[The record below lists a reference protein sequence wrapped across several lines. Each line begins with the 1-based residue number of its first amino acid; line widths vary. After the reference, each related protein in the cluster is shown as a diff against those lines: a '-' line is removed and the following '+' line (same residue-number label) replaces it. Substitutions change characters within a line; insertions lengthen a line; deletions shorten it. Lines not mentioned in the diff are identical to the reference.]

1 MSDVPVRDARAI
13 VSSSRYA
20 LYRGRYRELVR
31 LAALI
36 VIAVLIS
43 TSHPYPALHGKGLVI
58 LVALVVTIGLQASVV
73 LIPGRQPVART
84 TLEMVAAAILAA
96 YDPGSSGALLVFA
109 GLDAAASLPPE
120 GGAFLTGVGV
130 VTGVLTTLIASRP
143 LADGLYGLAIVGGF
157 LLGITIREYVLRV
170 ENSELRLADVQRAE
184 LERGKAVR
192 LAERAAAAR
201 EIHDI
206 LAHNLGAIVVQLDV
220 VNALL
225 DNDSPN
231 LAGIRPVLRDA
242 HRHAVD
248 GLAEVRQAVSSLRED
263 SKPVTVSLRQL
274 VDSVPQAELQIDGPE
289 RDLPPD
295 VSIVVRR
302 IAQEAVTNSMKHA
315 PGAVCTV
322 RLEFRAGSVVLSVSD
337 GGRPSG
343 SDPAPLAATGGG
355 YGIEG
360 MKERAEMIGAVLTT
374 GPDGAGWKVE
384 LEVPERRAS

>member
-1 MSDVPVRDARAI
+1 VSEVSRTGSQAV

-20 LYRGRYRELVR
+20 LYRGKYREQVR
-31 LAALI
+31 LAAL
-36 VIAVLIS
+36 VLIAVLIS
-43 TSHPYPALHGKGLVI
+43 TSHPYPSLHDKGLVI
-58 LVALVVTIGLQASVV
+58 LISLVVTIAMQAAVV
-73 LIPGRQPVART
+73 FIPGRVPVART

-96 YDPGSSGALLVFA
+96 YDPGSAGALLVFA
-109 GLDAAASLPPE
+109 GLDAAASLPPDA
-120 GGAFLTGVGV
+120 GAFITGLGV
-130 VTGVLTTLIASRP
+130 VTGILATFVASRP

-170 ENSELRLADVQRAE
+170 ENTELRLADVERAE
-184 LERGKAVR
+184 MERSKAVR

-225 DNDSPN
+225 DSAEPN
-231 LAGIRPVLRDA
+231 LDGIRPVLRDA

-263 SKPVTVSLRQL
+263 SKPVTTLLSQL
-274 VDSVPQAELQIDGPE
+274 VDSVPGASLEIDGPK
-289 RDLPPD
+289 RDLPAD

-302 IAQEAVTNSMKHA
+302 IAQEALTNSMKHA
-315 PGAVCTV
+315 PGAASIV
-322 RLEFRAGSVVLSVSD
+322 RLEFLPASILLTISD
-337 GGRPSG
+337 RGRPDG
-343 SDPAPLAATGGG
+343 IDPAPLAASGGG

-360 MKERAEMIGAVLTT
+360 MKERAEMVGASLTT
-374 GPDGAGWKVE
+374 GPDGSGWRVE
-384 LEVPERRAS
+384 LEVRERRAH